1 MAYQD
6 KKMFPGGVKKYFSS
20 NKDLY
25 PSGGIP
31 VPDKM
36 ETHAK
41 HHSDKHMNVMKKQIK
56 KGNTFTKAHKTAMN
70 KVGS

>member
-1 MAYQD
+1 
-6 KKMFPGGVKKYFSS
+6 MFPAGVKKYFSS

-31 VPDKM
+31 ISDKI

-41 HHSDKHMNVMKKQIK
+41 GAN
-56 KGNTFTKAHKTAMN
+56 FAKAHKTAMN

>member
-1 MAYQD
+1 MGYQD

-36 ETHAK
+36 EKHIK
-41 HHSDKHMNVMKKQIK
+41 HHSDKKEK
-56 KGNTFTKAHKTAMN
+56 N
-70 KVGS
+70 KVGA

>member
-1 MAYQD
+1 MGYQD

-31 VPDKM
+31 ISDKM
-36 ETHAK
+36 EKHAK
-41 HHSDKHMNVMKKQIK
+41 QHSDKHMKVMKKQIK
-56 KGNTFTKAHKTAMN
+56 KGASFTKAHKTAMN